1 MATINWRNALCV
13 FFTIMVTSL
22 CYSQS
27 GQPGD
32 LVTVR
37 LSVVGQGICY
47 GLSNDKDRQE
57 CFFALAT
64 VTNIQDTAIQ
74 FYTTTCSWPIINWKT
89 NSEKVFLNV
98 AGCDAHQIETI
109 TLLPKQTIEFNI
121 ALSFRDKESR
131 VDSVK
136 LGFIYSTDGVNVF
149 DRKNPRLPVFWSNE
163 VNLTNT
169 VNTYQIRK

>member
-1 MATINWRNALCV
+1 MATTNWRNALCS

-37 LSVVGQGICY
+37 LSVVGQGIGF
-47 GLSNDKDRQE
+47 GLSNDNDQEE

-64 VTNIQDTAIQ
+64 VTNLQDTAIA
-74 FYTTTCSWPIINWKT
+74 FFTSTCSWPISNWRT
-89 NSEKVFLNV
+89 SSEKVFLNIL
-98 AGCDAHQIETI
+98 GCDAQDFERI

-121 ALSFRDKESR
+121 ALSFRDKKSK

-136 LGFIYSTDGVNVF
+136 LGFIYCTAVLDLL
-149 DRKNPRLPVFWSNE
+149 DRKNPRIPVFWSNE
-163 VNLTNT
+163 VSLINSL
-169 VNTYQIRK
+169 NTYQIRK